1 MTACHSVKACG
12 SGRHVL
18 PRRARW
24 SSERKSVLT
33 RRSIIATLPCCA
45 ALLVI
50 SSISGVAFA
59 QSPAAA
65 YPSKPIRFVVPF
77 TPGSASDIL
86 ARTVGEKLAATWGQ
100 PVNVENRPGA
110 GGVIATGQV
119 AKAEPDGY
127 TLIVVSAG
135 HVVNPLLY
143 ANLPYDTL
151 KDLAGVIPLA
161 SLPSVLAVAPS
172 LGVKSLQDLVALA
185 RSRPGGLNYASG
197 GIGSA
202 SHVNAEKFIAATG
215 IDAVHVPLK
224 GALDM
229 VTETVGARTQFG
241 FFPIIAALP
250 TIRGGKLMAVAVS
263 SGARSTALPDVP
275 TVAEAGVPAAE
286 FNFWIGLLAPVK
298 TPRDIVDKLNAE
310 IGKILQSPEV
320 RERLSRLGAVPMPL
334 GPAQFD
340 SFMRDEYVA
349 LARIIKR
356 IGTAPN

>member
-1 MTACHSVKACG
+1 MNMRPAVRRLGAAGIAMRAGAAAC
-12 SGRHVL
+12 L
-18 PRRARW
+18 
-24 SSERKSVLT
+24 
-33 RRSIIATLPCCA
+33 A
-45 ALLVI
+45 ASLAGGNMA
-50 SSISGVAFA
+50 SA
-59 QSPAAA
+59 QSAATF
-65 YPSKPIRFVVPF
+65 PLKPIRFVVPF

-86 ARTVGEKLAATWGQ
+86 GRTVGEKLAASWGQ

-151 KDLAGVIPLA
+151 KDLAGVIPFA
-161 SLPSVLAVAPS
+161 SLPSVLAVPLS
-172 LGVKSLQDLVALA
+172 LGVKSLPDLITLA
-185 RSRPGGLNYASG
+185 KSKPGSLNYASG

-202 SHVNAEKFIAATG
+202 SHVNAEKFLAATG

-229 VTETVGARTQFG
+229 VTETVGERTQFG

-250 TIRGGKLMAVAVS
+250 TVRAGKLTAIAVS
-263 SGARSTALPDVP
+263 SAARSAALPEVP

-298 TPRDIVDKLNAE
+298 TPRDIVEKLNAE
-310 IGKILQSPEV
+310 IGRILQTPEV
-320 RERLSRLGAVPMPL
+320 RERLTRLGAVPMPL
-334 GPAQFD
+334 GPSQFD
-340 SFMRDEYVA
+340 GFMRDEYTA
-349 LARIIKR
+349 LSRIIKR
-356 IGTAPN
+356 TGVAPN

>member
-1 MTACHSVKACG
+1 MNPKHFREDRLGERISKRILMGRFIFARFLCCLG
-12 SGRHVL
+12 LLSGGG
-18 PRRARW
+18 
-24 SSERKSVLT
+24 
-33 RRSIIATLPCCA
+33 A
-45 ALLVI
+45 ALGQAPI
-50 SSISGVAFA
+50 
-59 QSPAAA
+59 AAG
-65 YPSKPIRFVVPF
+65 YPHKPIRFVVPF

-86 ARTVGEKLAATWGQ
+86 ARTVGEKLATVWGQ
-100 PVNVENRPGA
+100 PVIVENRPGA

-151 KDLAGVIPLA
+151 RDLAGVIPFA
-161 SLPSVLAVAPS
+161 SLPSVLAVSPF

-185 RSRPGGLNYASG
+185 KSKPGGLNYASG

-229 VTETVGARTQFG
+229 VTETVGERTQFG

-263 SGARSTALPDVP
+263 SNARSTALPDTP
-275 TVAEAGVPAAE
+275 TVAEAGVPGAE
-286 FNFWIGLLAPVK
+286 FNFWIGLLAPAK
-298 TPRDIVDKLNAE
+298 TPRDVVDKLNAE
-310 IGKILQSPEV
+310 IGKILQSPDG

-340 SFMRDEYVA
+340 GFMRDEYSA
-349 LARIIKR
+349 LARAIKPR
-356 IGTAPN
+356 VGAAPN